1 MPASAATRNA
11 HLSNYASGVSQDR
24 MSALAEFIAPVVPTG
39 IAHGQYKQF
48 NEKNDFQ
55 IYDTNRAI
63 GGPRNRIEFLASD
76 PYFNATPQGLETTI
90 DDHERDLAGERGLGR
105 LQEAKI
111 SNLIGACHHSH
122 EKKVFDLIKAG
133 KAATGSIGVWSTVD
147 GSVEPIDEID
157 SQIEA
162 IATEIGRM
170 PNRIV
175 FGLGA
180 WRVFRN
186 HPRVINRT
194 SGVTEKGVSTGMAAS
209 MLLNPSMEIRVGVL
223 SADSK
228 KMGAAKTAT
237 NIVGAEVFI
246 FYADDSPT
254 QYDPSFA
261 KTFSVDA
268 GMIDSVREYREER
281 NASDIYYVDW
291 SEDIKVTSAAS
302 GRRITLS

>member
-1 MPASAATRNA
+1 
-11 HLSNYASGVSQDR
+11 
-24 MSALAEFIAPVVPTG
+24 MSRLAQFIAPVVPTG
-39 IAHGQYKQF
+39 IAHGQYKKF
-48 NEKNDFQ
+48 DEKNDFQ
-55 IYDTNRAI
+55 IYDTARAV
-63 GGPRNRIEFLASD
+63 GGPRTRIEFAASD
-76 PYFNATPQGLETTI
+76 PYFNCTPQGLETTI
-90 DDHERDLAGERGLGR
+90 DDHERDLAGDTGVSR

-111 SNLIGACHHSH
+111 SNLVGACHHSH
-122 EKKVFDLIKAG
+122 EKKVFDAIKAA
-133 KAATGSIGVWSTVD
+133 KAATGSIGVWSNAAND
-147 GSVEPIDEID
+147 PIDDLD

-186 HPRVINRT
+186 HAKVISRVA
-194 SGVTEKGVSTGMAAS
+194 GVTEKGVNAGMAAS
-209 MLLNPSMEIRVGVL
+209 MLLNPSMLIEVGVL
-223 SADSK
+223 SADTT
-228 KMGAAKTAT
+228 KMGAGKNAV
-237 NIVGAEVFI
+237 NIVGGEVFL
-246 FYADDSPT
+246 FFADDNPT

-261 KTFSVDA
+261 KTFSVDS

-291 SEDIKVTSAAS
+291 SEDIEVTSSAS